1 MAFSLCLPEVLQM
14 TDTSILGS
22 WYCWLSPQTLAGDL
36 DRWQDVSRR
45 QCGRLSLLPW
55 CQRRT
60 SCQSCHVRAK
70 LRGLTMP
77 FASEEWCEPRVA
89 TECSRIERRGK
100 MMYLKLLVGHGY
112 PGQSQVQRQEGRNG
126 NSREK
131 TTRLLRKRNHKISS
145 SNSLFIVY
153 ITGRCYVHQQYVKPA
168 AWYLC

>member
-1 MAFSLCLPEVLQM
+1 M
-14 TDTSILGS
+14 
-22 WYCWLSPQTLAGDL
+22 
-36 DRWQDVSRR
+36 
-45 QCGRLSLLPW
+45 
-55 CQRRT
+55 
-60 SCQSCHVRAK
+60 RAK

-77 FASEEWCEPRVA
+77 FASEERCEPRVA

-100 MMYLKLLVGHGY
+100 RMYLKLLVGHGY
-112 PGQSQVQRQEGRNG
+112 PGQVQRQEGRNG

-168 AWYLC
+168 A